1 MIYILLINGNRI
13 IMSNLITLTEKNFK
27 TTIEENDFVIVDF
40 WATWCK
46 PCLTFT
52 PIFEAAAKKNKD
64 IIFGMVDI
72 DKDKVI
78 SDYFNLEE
86 VPSVLFIRD
95 RAGIHAQSGELGAP
109 AFDEIIKWARAYD
122 MKEVKKY
129 LKDNEKK

>member
-1 MIYILLINGNRI
+1 
-13 IMSNLITLTEKNFK
+13 MSNLVTLTEKNFK
-27 TTIEENDFVIVDF
+27 TIIESNDFVIVDF

-78 SDYFNLEE
+78 ADYFNLEE

-109 AFDEIIKWARAYD
+109 AFDEIIKWAREYD
-122 MKEVKKY
+122 MTEVKKY
-129 LKDNEKK
+129 LKDNDKK

>member
-1 MIYILLINGNRI
+1 
-13 IMSNLITLTEKNFK
+13 MSNLMTLTEKNFK

-46 PCLTFT
+46 PCLAFT

-78 SDYFNLEE
+78 ADYFNLEE

-109 AFDEIIKWARAYD
+109 AFDEIIKWAREYD

-129 LKDNEKK
+129 LKDNENK

>member
-1 MIYILLINGNRI
+1 
-13 IMSNLITLTEKNFK
+13 MSNLITLTEKNFK

-52 PIFEAAAKKNKD
+52 SIFEAAAKKNKD

>member
-1 MIYILLINGNRI
+1 
-13 IMSNLITLTEKNFK
+13 MSNLMTLTEKNFK
-27 TTIEENDFVIVDF
+27 ATIEENDFVIVDF

-46 PCLTFT
+46 PCLIFT

-78 SDYFNLEE
+78 ADYFDLEE
-86 VPSVLFIRD
+86 VPSVLFVRD

-109 AFDEIIKWARAYD
+109 AFDEIIKWAREYD
-122 MKEVKKY
+122 MKQVKKY